1 MIKNVYKEYFQKSRV
16 FLYPALDIKKGN
28 SIVPVECY
36 TQWDNKYTL
45 NDQKLICLYHL
56 RSDKEFKAF
65 ESKHLYGNKLYDNFF
80 LLDDSIGAYIFDFK
94 VFKQDIN
101 NFVNGK
107 YSKLSAELKKKIVTF
122 FAQSI
127 KYTHVHSYLYPE
139 KYFRLYSDLLGVN
152 IDILKEV
159 GELCSPPDLEKE
171 NLTLEIKN
179 LHIQNINV

>member
-1 MIKNVYKEYFQKSRV
+1 MIKNVYKDYFQKSRV

-28 SIVPVECY
+28 SIVPIECY

-80 LLDDSIGAYIFDFK
+80 LLDDSVGAYIFDFK

-107 YSKLSAELKKKIVTF
+107 YSKLSVELKKKIVTF

-139 KYFRLYSDLLGVN
+139 KYFRLYSDLLC
-152 IDILKEV
+152 IDIDVLKEV
-159 GELCSPPDLEKE
+159 GELCSLPDLEKE

>member
-1 MIKNVYKEYFQKSRV
+1 
-16 FLYPALDIKKGN
+16 
-28 SIVPVECY
+28 
-36 TQWDNKYTL
+36 
-45 NDQKLICLYHL
+45 
-56 RSDKEFKAF
+56 
-65 ESKHLYGNKLYDNFF
+65 
-80 LLDDSIGAYIFDFK
+80 

-107 YSKLSAELKKKIVTF
+107 YSKLSTELKKKIVTF

-159 GELCSPPDLEKE
+159 GELCSPPNLEKE